1 MLDTYGNV
9 ETDDGSNLTLGT
21 CSGADAGPSIILS
34 QSVDNEDGFAEFRL
48 RVVCNSVVAE
58 LELSGTGS
66 TWWASSRSTGVS
78 YSVDSGPVT
87 HEAWATFLPDAGTIL
102 HSPDHDATVLQSW
115 RNGQA
120 LTVTFTLHAAPPY
133 TRQVDLAAIFSTPV
147 QSAMDVCLAKS
158 GS

>member
-1 MLDTYGNV
+1 M
-9 ETDDGSNLTLGT
+9 
-21 CSGADAGPSIILS
+21 
-34 QSVDNEDGFAEFRL
+34 
-48 RVVCNSVVAE
+48 
-58 LELSGTGS
+58 
-66 TWWASSRSTGVS
+66 
-78 YSVDSGPVT
+78 DSGPVT
-87 HEAWATFLPDAGTIL
+87 HEAWATFLSDAGTIL